1 MGIKDY
7 LKHLVQDEPNIK
19 PREYSNLYIDCN
31 FMIHY
36 LIYKCKNDFELYTR
50 TFDYFEYVFNTIKVS
65 STVILVFDGEHDKTF
80 MTNPKQQTHL
90 LRAKYK
96 KESDDYDKQPIYPK
110 SEIISTF
117 KTYMEDIINK
127 YKLLCKMNFKIRTND
142 DGIEG
147 EADFKILKDID
158 ESDEKNICILS
169 KDSDMVLIAYSLI
182 IKKNLLIDI
191 MINLRPIKFID
202 VNRIVNLSKPIYN
215 GKKVIESYGP
225 DYVLLTMFLGN
236 DYLPK
241 ISNVNYE
248 TIFTCY
254 NLYLTHGNNPIISKN
269 KIKKKNLINFITY
282 IVLNKKVKYNKKNI
296 DLDRFKI
303 YYNNL
308 SWSLKHYHILN
319 NSREYIQD
327 TNQIDLEEDN
337 DNDNDNDNKEQKVRI
352 RNVINIYNF
361 INGL

>member
-7 LKHLVQDEPNIK
+7 LKHLVQDDPNVK
-19 PREYSNLYIDCN
+19 PREYENLYIDCN

-36 LIYKCKNDFELYTR
+36 LIYKCRNDFELYAR
-50 TFDYFEYVFNTIKVS
+50 TFDYFEYVFKTIKVS
-65 STVILVFDGEHDKTF
+65 KTVILVFDGEYDKTF
-80 MTNPKQQTHL
+80 ITNPKLQTHV

-96 KESDDYDKQPIYPK
+96 KESDDYDKQSIYPK

-117 KTYMEDIINK
+117 KTYLGDILNK
-127 YKLLCKMNFKIRTND
+127 YKLLCKMNFNIRTND

-158 ESDEKNICILS
+158 DSEQKNICILS

-182 IKKNLLIDI
+182 IKKNLSIDI
-191 MINLRPIKFID
+191 MINLRPIKFIN
-202 VNRIVNLSKPIYN
+202 VNKIVNLSKPIFN

-248 TIFTCY
+248 TILSCY
-254 NLYLTHGNNPIISKN
+254 NLYLEHGNNPIIHKN
-269 KIKKKNLINFITY
+269 KIRKKNLVNFITY
-282 IVLNKKVKYNKKNI
+282 IALNKKVKYNKKNI
-296 DLDRFKI
+296 DLNRFKI

-319 NSREYIQD
+319 NTREYIQD
-327 TNQIDLEEDN
+327 SNGLDENRLDENEKET
-337 DNDNDNDNKEQKVRI
+337 EQKVRI

-361 INGL
+361 INGLV

>member
-1 MGIKDY
+1 
-7 LKHLVQDEPNIK
+7 V
-19 PREYSNLYIDCN
+19 
-31 FMIHY
+31 
-36 LIYKCKNDFELYTR
+36 
-50 TFDYFEYVFNTIKVS
+50 
-65 STVILVFDGEHDKTF
+65 
-80 MTNPKQQTHL
+80 

-96 KESDDYDKQPIYPK
+96 KESDDYDKQSIYPK

-117 KTYMEDIINK
+117 KTYLGDIINK
-127 YKLLCKMNFKIRTND
+127 YKLLCKMNFNIRTND

-158 ESDEKNICILS
+158 DSEQKNICILS

-182 IKKNLLIDI
+182 IKKNLSIDI
-191 MINLRPIKFID
+191 MINLRPIKFIN
-202 VNRIVNLSKPIYN
+202 VNKIVNLSKPIFN
-215 GKKVIESYGP
+215 GKKNIESYGP

-248 TIFTCY
+248 TLLSCY

-269 KIKKKNLINFITY
+269 KIRKKNLVNFITY
-282 IVLNKKVKYNKKNI
+282 IALNKKVKYNKKNI

-319 NSREYIQD
+319 NTREYIQD
-327 TNQIDLEEDN
+327 SNGLNEDN
-337 DNDNDNDNKEQKVRI
+337 DNEKKETEQKVRI

-361 INGL
+361 INGLF